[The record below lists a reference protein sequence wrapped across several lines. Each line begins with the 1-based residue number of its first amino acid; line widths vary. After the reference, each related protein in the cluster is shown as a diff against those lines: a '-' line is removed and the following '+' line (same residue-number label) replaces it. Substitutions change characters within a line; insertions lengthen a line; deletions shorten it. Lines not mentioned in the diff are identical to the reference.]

1 MKVGECLKLT
11 VMHANI
17 LHRWKPT
24 GWWPFWSWHGCSVWV
39 PRTNRSGEY
48 HVHKDKWHLKELS
61 TLFQC
66 EVYSIN
72 KTAEWL
78 HRVGKNEAV
87 INVDSQAVI
96 NIDSQAAIKASQS
109 NVINSLLVKE
119 TVESLNTR
127 ANSMK
132 VTIRRVN
139 SHVDDSVAHR
149 GIASTDTLAKKGAA
163 DMKAPRV
170 PDLLKLILIHWTI
183 VNHDY
188 KTK

>member
-1 MKVGECLKLT
+1 MPKT
-11 VMHANI
+11 DSDTNI
-17 LHRWKPT
+17 YTDGSQQDDGHS
-24 GWWPFWSWHGCSVWV
+24 GAGMAVWV

-48 HVHKDKWHLKELS
+48 HVHKDKLHLKESS
-61 TLFQC
+61 TIFQC
-66 EVYSIN
+66 DVYSIK

-78 HRVGKNEAV
+78 HSYRVRKNEAV
-87 INVDSQAVI
+87 INV
-96 NIDSQAAIKASQS
+96 NSQAAIKASQS
-109 NVINSLLVKE
+109 NVITCLLFKE
-119 TVESLNTR
+119 TVESLNTI

-149 GIASTDTLAKKGAA
+149 GIAITDTLAKKGAA

-170 PDLLKLILIHWTI
+170 PDLLKLILIYGTI

-188 KTK
+188 KTI